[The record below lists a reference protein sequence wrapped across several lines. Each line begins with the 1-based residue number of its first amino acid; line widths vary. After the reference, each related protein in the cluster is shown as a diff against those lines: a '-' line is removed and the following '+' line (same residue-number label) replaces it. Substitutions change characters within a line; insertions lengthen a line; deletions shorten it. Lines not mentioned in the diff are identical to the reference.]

1 MRNRLKFGI
10 FLTLATI
17 TLPISSVAEANR
29 VVTTIPEAGSVK
41 TEQPNSV
48 SITSEAALS
57 KQGNQIVV
65 NDPNGIAVDD
75 ASITIMEN
83 TAIVGL
89 TQLTKT
95 GVYTVN
101 YTLQSKN
108 DDPLIGSYT
117 FLFNAPSKLAAQTPE
132 PTTTP
137 LTQEKVNSNSGSNAF
152 VYTLLILAVLV
163 FIFLIWYT
171 KVTFGGA
178 KKSKRK

>member
-1 MRNRLKFGI
+1 MRNHLKLGI
-10 FLTLATI
+10 FLTLATL
-17 TLPISSVAEANR
+17 TLPISSVAQANSF
-29 VVTTIPEAGSVK
+29 VTSFPEAGSVK

-48 SITSEAALS
+48 SITSESALAE
-57 KQGNQIVV
+57 QGNQIVV

-75 ASITIMEN
+75 ASITINGN

-89 TQLTKT
+89 TELTKT

-101 YTLQSKN
+101 YTLQSVS

-117 FLFNAPSKLAAQTPE
+117 FLFNAPSKLAAQTPD

-137 LTQEKVNSNSGSNAF
+137 LTQEEVNLNSGSNAF
-152 VYTLLILAVLV
+152 VYTLLILAALV
-163 FIFLIWYT
+163 FIFLIWYA
-171 KVTFGGA
+171 KVTFGGS

>member
-1 MRNRLKFGI
+1 M
-10 FLTLATI
+10 
-17 TLPISSVAEANR
+17 AEANR

-108 DDPLIGSYT
+108 DDQLIGSYT
-117 FLFNAPSKLAAQTPE
+117 FLFNAPSKLAAQTP
-132 PTTTP
+132 
-137 LTQEKVNSNSGSNAF
+137 
-152 VYTLLILAVLV
+152 
-163 FIFLIWYT
+163 
-171 KVTFGGA
+171 
-178 KKSKRK
+178 